1 MTQPNSNFKYTVV
14 AAGIALALAGTAAE
28 ASHFRGAA
36 MVPSVDANGL
46 LTVTTTSF
54 WRNGAADGV
63 SASVSGASFVSS
75 AAQVFDTSDSR
86 FTKVTD
92 VVRYQLPS
100 AGTFAITGS
109 GCCRVAGIRNW
120 SPGSSST
127 SWIMNSAIAW
137 NGSNANT
144 PILFNFSS
152 VQPEVVRGT
161 AYSGNLNAVAGAGLT
176 LTYDQ
181 ILNGIPA
188 QPPGFAINPGTGAL
202 SIAAANTA
210 GYLDNSAGNPGADY
224 AFSGNIIASD
234 GSRVEFDWLFD
245 AVNTGSNLAP
255 TVNDVIINA
264 LVGDTVNTTITG
276 VDDGLPTPPGALSW
290 ADLGLLTPLG
300 TCANAPTFN
309 TATQQLT
316 WNTTGCAVG
325 PYIYQVQASDSLLTD
340 VGSITINLSNRP
352 TVPEPATL
360 ALLGLGALGMGA
372 FTRRRKS

>member
-1 MTQPNSNFKYTVV
+1 M
-14 AAGIALALAGTAAE
+14 
-28 ASHFRGAA
+28 
-36 MVPSVDANGL
+36 

-63 SASVSGASFVSS
+63 SANVSGATFVSS

-92 VVRYQLPS
+92 VVQYQLPN
-100 AGTFAITGS
+100 AGTFSITGS
-109 GCCRVAGIRNW
+109 SCCRVNGIQNW
-120 SPGSSST
+120 PGGNSST
-127 SWIMNSAIAW
+127 SWTMNSAIAW
-137 NGSNANT
+137 NGSSANT
-144 PILFNFSS
+144 PILFNFSA

-161 AYSGNLNAVAGAGLT
+161 AYNGNLSAVAGVGLT

-181 ILNGIPA
+181 VLNGIPS
-188 QPPGFAINPGTGAL
+188 QPPGFTINPATGAL
-202 SIAAANTA
+202 NISAANTA
-210 GYLDNSAGNPGADY
+210 TYLDNSSGNPGADY
-224 AFSGNIIASD
+224 AFSGNILASD

-264 LVGDTVNTTITG
+264 LVGATVNTTITG
-276 VDDGLPTPPGALSW
+276 VDDGLPTPPGTLSW

-309 TATQQLT
+309 TATQAFS
-316 WNTTGCAVG
+316 WDTTGCAVG
-325 PYIYQVQASDSLLTD
+325 PYIYQVRASDSLLTD
-340 VGSITINLSNRP
+340 VGSITVNLTRGGP